1 MPFSDGASQ
10 GLDES
15 ASLGLVLGIA
25 LDPKGP
31 TSSVLYTSWPV
42 ADLPQSDLSPEVQ
55 QAQ

>member
-1 MPFSDGASQ
+1 MPFFDRASR
-10 GLDES
+10 GLDEF

-25 LDPKGP
+25 LDPTGP